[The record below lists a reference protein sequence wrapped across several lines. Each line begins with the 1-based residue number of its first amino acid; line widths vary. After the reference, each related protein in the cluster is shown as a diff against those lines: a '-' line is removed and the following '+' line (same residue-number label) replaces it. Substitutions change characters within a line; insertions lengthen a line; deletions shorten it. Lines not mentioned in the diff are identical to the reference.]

1 MRLPEISKTIQVPD
15 NVDVSLEGKK
25 VYVKGANGS
34 LTRDFS
40 FVTIAIEGEGKKVN
54 VKGAK
59 GSLTR
64 DFSFVPIAIEGE
76 GKNIR
81 VWAKWPRKKEAAL
94 VGTIYSHIQNMIT
107 GVTKGYSYK
116 LKIVFSHFPISV
128 KVQDKSILIENF
140 TGERRARR
148 VKIIGDV
155 KVKIEPDDIIV
166 EGVNLE
172 DVSQTAANIE
182 QATRVRRKD
191 PRVFLD
197 GIYVY
202 ERNEGVA

>member
-1 MRLPEISKTIQVPD
+1 MRLPEVSRTIQVPQD
-15 NVDVSLEGKK
+15 IDVNLQGKK
-25 VYVKGANGS
+25 ISVKGAKGT

-40 FVTIAIEGEGKKVN
+40 FA
-54 VKGAK
+54 
-59 GSLTR
+59 
-64 DFSFVPIAIEGE
+64 PISIEGE

-81 VWAKWPRKKEAAL
+81 IWAKWPRKKEAAL

-148 VKIIGDV
+148 IKIIGDV
-155 KVKIEPDDIIV
+155 KVKVETDDIIV
-166 EGVNLE
+166 EGINLE

-182 QATRVRRKD
+182 QATRVRNKD

-197 GIYVY
+197 GLYVY
-202 ERNEGVA
+202 ERNEGTA